1 MLRNLSGVLV
11 YWLSVLLI
19 AQVPTSAQSF
29 ETAVP
34 EEVAQFALHVHHVLE
49 FRAKPLG
56 FVNSGLEFVVSYARR
71 HIPLTVDLVGHNIE
85 A

>member
-19 AQVPTSAQSF
+19 AQVPASAQPF
-29 ETAVP
+29 KAAVP
-34 EEVAQFALHVHHVLE
+34 EEVAEFALYVHHVLE

-56 FVNSGLEFVVSYARR
+56 FVNSGFQLVVANTRR
-71 HIPLTVDLVGHNIE
+71 HIPLAVDLVSNNIKT
-85 A
+85 